1 MARIKA
7 LNLYPVKSCRGIPL
21 QTAEVTASGFMH
33 DREWMIVRED
43 YRFITQREEPRLA
56 LIEPRFVDDSL
67 ELRAPDVGSI
77 RIPLTAEGQAVEA
90 VCWRDRCAAF
100 DLGAET
106 AQWLSD
112 YLHGS
117 VRPGSVRL
125 VRFDP
130 RGKRRSDTK
139 WTQDVE
145 AFSRF
150 SDAFPWLVISQASL
164 DDLNSRLPAPLP
176 MNRFRPNIVLDDV
189 PPYAEDRIH
198 ELAIGAVRLRLVKP
212 CTRCAITTTDQYTAA
227 RETDEPLRTLR
238 QYRFSRE
245 LKGVLFGQNAILLAG
260 NGERMRVGQEIE
272 LSWKSAAP
280 SEPALA

>member
-1 MARIKA
+1 MARIEA
-7 LNLYPVKSCRGIPL
+7 LNIYPVKSCRGIPL

-67 ELRAPDVGSI
+67 ELRAPEVGAI

-112 YLHGS
+112 YLQ
-117 VRPGSVRL
+117 RAVRL

-150 SDAFPWLVISQASL
+150 SDAFPWLIISQASL

-176 MNRFRPNIVLDDV
+176 MNRFRPNIVLDGV
-189 PPYAEDRIH
+189 PSYAEDRVD
-198 ELAIGAVRLRLVKP
+198 ELAIGAVRLRIVKP